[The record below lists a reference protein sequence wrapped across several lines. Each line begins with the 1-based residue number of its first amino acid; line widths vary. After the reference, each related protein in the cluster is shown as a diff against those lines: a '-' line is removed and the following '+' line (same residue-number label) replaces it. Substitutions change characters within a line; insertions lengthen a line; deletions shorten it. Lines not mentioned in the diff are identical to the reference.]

1 MTKILFKAVE
11 KNLKFYI
18 HICDYH
24 KNGIMSSLRAITGWK
39 FTAFLLI
46 VILISG
52 FIMPALADESR
63 KKYLVETTYDK
74 SVTSNYEEVK
84 QLKET
89 TLITLEVMSPS
100 EVTAT
105 TEEWVELVWE
115 IIDAFNELQKLSS
128 SRDLSKHISAVSKAQ
143 AMKSDIERLGDYS
156 QASENAIPI
165 LPEIALTRFFND
177 QGDYFEKEAT
187 EEKSTKSR
195 IECLEQSKIAYHEG
209 GRISDSSRLDYE
221 TKMLAMRYNLDVEVA
236 SREMSSAEDYLSKA
250 EMCRD
255 SSDFITV
262 IGGFMDAKKA
272 SEHVEKALKIYRGHE
287 DEKVDYAISI
297 KERVD
302 AVNAEFGKKS
312 GGYFATLA
320 AIFILMTV
328 YALRSVGRW
337 VETMKDTRLG
347 DELIAI

>member
-1 MTKILFKAVE
+1 
-11 KNLKFYI
+11 
-18 HICDYH
+18 
-24 KNGIMSSLRAITGWK
+24 MSSLRAITGWE
-39 FTAFLLI
+39 FTAVLLI

-105 TEEWVELVWE
+105 AEEWVKIVWE

-143 AMKSDIERLGDYS
+143 VVKSDIERLEGYS
-156 QASENAIPI
+156 QATENGIPI

-195 IECLEQSKIAYHEG
+195 IECLKQSKIAYHEG
-209 GRISDSSRLDYE
+209 GKISDSSRLDYE
-221 TKMLAMRYNLDVEVA
+221 AKRLAMRYNLDMGVA
-236 SREMSSAEDYLSKA
+236 GSEMSNAEDYLSKA
-250 EMCRD
+250 DRCRH
-255 SSDFITV
+255 SSDFLTV
-262 IGGFMDAKKA
+262 IGGFLDAKKA
-272 SEHVEKALKIYRGHE
+272 SEHIEKTLKIYRGHE
-287 DEKVDYAISI
+287 DEKISYALSI
-297 KERVD
+297 KQRID
-302 AVNAEFGKKS
+302 GVNAEFGKKI
-312 GGYFATLA
+312 GGYFATIA
-320 AIFILMTV
+320 IIFILIAV
-328 YALRSVGRW
+328 YVLRSVGKW
-337 VETMKDTRLG
+337 IETMKDTRLG
-347 DELIAI
+347 DELITI

>member
-1 MTKILFKAVE
+1 
-11 KNLKFYI
+11 
-18 HICDYH
+18 
-24 KNGIMSSLRAITGWK
+24 MSSLRAITGWK
-39 FTAFLLI
+39 FTAVLLI

-52 FIMPALADESR
+52 FVLPALADESR

-105 TEEWVELVWE
+105 AEEWVKIVWE

-143 AMKSDIERLGDYS
+143 VVKSDIERLEGYS
-156 QASENAIPI
+156 QATENGIPI

-195 IECLEQSKIAYHEG
+195 IACLEQSKIAYHEG
-209 GRISDSSRLDYE
+209 GKISDSSRLDYE
-221 TKMLAMRYNLDVEVA
+221 AKMSSMRYNLDMEAA
-236 SREMSSAEDYLSKA
+236 SGEMSSAEDYLSKA
-250 EMCRD
+250 EMCKD
-255 SSDFITV
+255 SSDFLTV
-262 IGGFMDAKKA
+262 ISGFMDAKKA
-272 SEHVEKALKIYRGHE
+272 SEHVEKALKIYRRHE
-287 DEKVDYAISI
+287 DEKMSYALSI
-297 KERVD
+297 KQRID
-302 AVNAEFGKKS
+302 GVNAEFGKKS
-312 GGYFATLA
+312 GGYFATIA
-320 AIFILMTV
+320 AIFILLAV
-328 YALRSVGRW
+328 YVLRSVGKW
-337 VETMKDTRLG
+337 IETMKDTRLG
-347 DELIAI
+347 DELITI